1 MNSFTFDSFQIGEH
15 ATFTETITNEKMLQF
30 LSICGDRNPMHMDD
44 EYARSKGYNSR
55 LVYGM
60 LTASMYSTLAGMYL
74 PGEKC
79 ILKSVE
85 TFFQNPVYVGDVITV
100 SGRVVE
106 KDDRFLQATVKAKIV
121 NQDGKTV
128 SKANILVGFYE

>member
-1 MNSFTFDSFQIGEH
+1 MNTYNFESLDIGIKSSFQMEITLDKMEH
-15 ATFTETITNEKMLQF
+15 F
-30 LSICGDRNPMHMDD
+30 LAVCGDENPVHMSD
-44 EYARSKGYNSR
+44 EYAVSKGFKSR

-60 LTASMYSTLAGMYL
+60 LTASLYSTLVGMYL

-85 TFFQNPVYVGDVITV
+85 TYFQNPVYIGDVLTV
-100 SGRVVE
+100 AGTVKG
-106 KDDRFLQATVKAKIV
+106 KDERFQQAEVKAKII

-128 SKANILVGFYE
+128 SRASILVGFYE

>member
-1 MNSFTFDSFQIGEH
+1 MNSYDFNMFDIGTKASFDVL
-15 ATFTETITNEKMLQF
+15 ITDDMMEKF
-30 LSICGDRNPMHMDD
+30 LAICGDKNPMHMDD
-44 EYARSKGYNSR
+44 QYAKDKGFKSR

-85 TFFQNPVYVGDVITV
+85 IFFQNPVYIGDKLNIKGTV
-100 SGRVVE
+100 KE
-106 KDDRFLQATVKAKIV
+106 KDERFQQATIKAKIV
-121 NQDGKTV
+121 NQNGKTV
-128 SKANILVGFYE
+128 SKATILVGFYE